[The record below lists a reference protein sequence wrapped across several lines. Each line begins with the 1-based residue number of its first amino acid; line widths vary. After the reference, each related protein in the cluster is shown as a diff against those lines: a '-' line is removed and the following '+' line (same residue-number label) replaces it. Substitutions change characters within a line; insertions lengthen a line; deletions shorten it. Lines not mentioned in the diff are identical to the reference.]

1 MEIAPVPHRSTR
13 GERRRVAVAL
23 LVMAPVALMVM
34 LVLLPAVLALDR
46 YVITDSSMDGSMG
59 RGSVVLA
66 REVPPTDLRVG
77 DVISFTPPGES
88 GADKVTRRITAIDH
102 GVATT
107 QGDTAVRP
115 DPWSLPLTDPA
126 YSRTWVSLP
135 WIGYPFAVDGGWVLL
150 LLFAAAAV
158 VLAAAAGRPATP
170 KVARAA
176 RAGLPVG

>member
-13 GERRRVAVAL
+13 GERRRLALGL
-23 LVMAPVALMVM
+23 LVMAPVVL
-34 LVLLPAVLALDR
+34 LVLLPPVFGLDR

-77 DVISFTPPGES
+77 DVISFTPPGQP
-88 GADKVTRRITAIDH
+88 GADRVTRRIIAIDH

-107 QGDTAVRP
+107 QADATGRP
-115 DPWSLPLTDPA
+115 DPWSLPLTASA
-126 YSRTWVSLP
+126 YPRTWVSLP
-135 WIGYPFAVDGGWVLL
+135 WLGYPFAVDGGWVLL

-158 VLAAAAGRPATP
+158 ALAVAAGRVPTP